1 VTLALFVIGL
11 VRPIADLGIGT
22 ALVQRLTLNARHVQT
37 AFTCCA
43 ILGLLVTAAIA
54 IGAPAAARLAGNPGI
69 VPILRLLAFGFALEG
84 FAVVALS
91 LLRRDLDFKKQF
103 FIDTASSVLGY
114 GGVSIV
120 LALRHYGAWSL
131 AWGALVQTVV
141 ASVARVAA
149 ARHPVRP
156 GIGIRELKELLRFG
170 IGAAGVSGVNYLALN
185 GDDFVVGRWSGAT
198 ALGFYNRAYGLMN
211 VPYLYVTSVMSGVL
225 FPAFAQA
232 QTEPARLR
240 RAYLVAT
247 RLTASIAGPIL
258 VGAAIAAPHLV
269 RTLYGDRWAAV
280 APPLQILC
288 IAGYFR
294 ALYHLGGIVSQ
305 SAGRVYSE
313 LWRQLVYAALVIGG
327 ALLGTRVGL
336 SGVAAGVSV
345 AILYMFVAT
354 AHLAL
359 QTTMTPWRTYLSVQ
373 RTAFVAI
380 AATAAA
386 ALAARLLLE
395 RSQAGSA
402 AITIVIA
409 AVAFVPWSAGF
420 LWTVGGADMDPLR
433 SRLPGWCRRLSD
445 RLRGAS

>member
-1 VTLALFVIGL
+1 MDAAAAQSLTERTAGAAQWRLAGSVFGALAQFAITVALARLLRPADFGLVTLALFVIGL

-22 ALVQRLTLNARHVQT
+22 ALVQRLTLNARHLQT

-54 IGAPAAARLAGNPGI
+54 IGAPSAARLAGNPGI

-103 FIDTASSVLGY
+103 FIDTASGVLGY

-269 RTLYGDRWAAV
+269 RTLYGDRWPPSRRRCRSCASPGTSARSTTWAESSPR
-280 APPLQILC
+280 APDASTASC
-288 IAGYFR
+288 
-294 ALYHLGGIVSQ
+294 GGS
-305 SAGRVYSE
+305 SS
-313 LWRQLVYAALVIGG
+313 
-327 ALLGTRVGL
+327 
-336 SGVAAGVSV
+336 
-345 AILYMFVAT
+345 
-354 AHLAL
+354 
-359 QTTMTPWRTYLSVQ
+359 TP
-373 RTAFVAI
+373 
-380 AATAAA
+380 
-386 ALAARLLLE
+386 
-395 RSQAGSA
+395 RS
-402 AITIVIA
+402 
-409 AVAFVPWSAGF
+409 
-420 LWTVGGADMDPLR
+420 
-433 SRLPGWCRRLSD
+433 
-445 RLRGAS
+445 